1 METGAEKKVSGQIDF
16 LQMNRCLFKPNLKIP
31 ATIFKWKTTNL
42 FSSLNASHHDAA
54 EDGR

>member
-16 LQMNRCLFKPNLKIP
+16 LQMSRCLFKPNLKIP